1 MGLRDLFSSHN
12 DAKIKAQ
19 FAQAVAVEFQSL
31 GLELPARY
39 DDVNFALIV
48 GDLRPPVAIFLSKAF
63 RDTKLEDYARLPHE
77 DQHLFVSRFTT
88 AEKRSVDAA
97 LEART
102 CPRDAQS
109 ITRTLELAT
118 KTAHLLAELRRSQQ
132 DQEGQVSQGRAG
144 QVTRPLT
151 GIAGADELDPPPPAK
166 DEPDDWQG

>member
-1 MGLRDLFSSHN
+1 M
-12 DAKIKAQ
+12 
-19 FAQAVAVEFQSL
+19 
-31 GLELPARY
+31 
-39 DDVNFALIV
+39 
-48 GDLRPPVAIFLSKAF
+48 
-63 RDTKLEDYARLPHE
+63 DYARLPHE
-77 DQHLFVSRFTT
+77 DQRLFVSRFTT

-132 DQEGQVSQGRAG
+132 DQEGQVSQGQAG

-151 GIAGADELDPPPPAK
+151 GIAGAEELDPPPPAK